1 MTGRYDI
8 AYKTFMCRTALRRC
22 VELCF
27 ELMSNEASRLSRTML
42 RRCLELCF
50 QMLSSVD
57 CENRR
62 LCSTAGVGYNRP
74 VRAVY
79 YRVGMPTITPPYCV
93 ELSLRTVGRD
103 SSRYRLRSAAA
114 TQTNRRNERPVPSP
128 IACGYITADTPAR

>member
-1 MTGRYDI
+1 MTGRSGI
-8 AYKTFMCRTALRRC
+8 VYKTFMYRTALRRC

-42 RRCLELCF
+42 RGCLELCF

-62 LCSTAGVGYNRP
+62 LCFTAGVGYNRP

-79 YRVGMPTITPPYCV
+79 YRVGMPTITPPYCT
-93 ELSLRTVGRD
+93 ELSLHTAR
-103 SSRYRLRSAAA
+103 SSPSVLSGETAPDTDYGQLRRHRQTGVTNDRRL
-114 TQTNRRNERPVPSP
+114 VP
-128 IACGYITADTPAR
+128 